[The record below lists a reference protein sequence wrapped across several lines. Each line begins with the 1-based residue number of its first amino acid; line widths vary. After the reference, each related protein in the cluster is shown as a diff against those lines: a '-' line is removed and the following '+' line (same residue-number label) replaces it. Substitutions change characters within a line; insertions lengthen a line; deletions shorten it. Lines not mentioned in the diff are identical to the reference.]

1 MSWLLAF
8 VGFALLI
15 LLHELGHFVA
25 AKWVGM
31 RVEKFSLFF
40 GKPIW
45 KIQRGETQYQLSW
58 LPLGGY
64 VKITGMNPEEE
75 LPPEIKARSYSGS
88 PVWKRIFVISAG
100 PFVNFVIAFVLLAGV
115 FLVEGKPDQTSVAV
129 GKVEPAFAAAGK
141 LEDGDRIVTVTV
153 PADADADA
161 GADGASASVARTFP
175 GDAPNLTERERDA
188 RIKAL
193 TGYVATGGCGAK
205 PLGPVNAQ
213 TGPQTARCDSAP
225 PVFQVTVLREGKLLT
240 LPITPKYDEELKR
253 YRLGI
258 AFGPGFEDV
267 GVGGAASESVAGM
280 WRVSEATIEA
290 MSKVIYDPETRKQIN
305 SFVGGYETTRQSFEV
320 DTAQALT
327 VLALI
332 SLSLA
337 IINLFPFLPLDGGH
351 IFWALVEKARGGR
364 PVATATLEKASI
376 IGLVLVGMLFIIGI
390 TNDVNRI
397 IDGTGFGVR

>member
-15 LLHELGHFVA
+15 VFHELGHFAA

-45 KIQRGETQYQLSW
+45 KIQRGETQYQIASI
-58 LPLGGY
+58 PLGGF

-100 PFVNFVIAFVLLAGV
+100 PFVNFVIAFVLLVGV
-115 FLVEGKPDQTSVAV
+115 FLVEGKPDQTAVAV
-129 GKVEPAFAAAGK
+129 GKVESAFAAAGK
-141 LEDGDRIVTVTV
+141 LEDGDRIVKVVV
-153 PADADADA
+153 PA
-161 GADGASASVARTFP
+161 GKGSTDGAAAVSRTFVGDEP
-175 GDAPNLTERERDA
+175 GLTTQERDQ

-193 TGYVATGGCGAK
+193 TEYVATGGCGAR
-205 PLGPVNAQ
+205 PLGPAKPQ
-213 TGPQTARCDSAP
+213 TGPQTAKCDSAP
-225 PVFQVTVLREGKLLT
+225 AVFQVTVLRDGKMLT
-240 LPITPKYDEELKR
+240 LPITPKYDEQLKR

-267 GVGGAASESVAGM
+267 GVGGASEESLAGM
-280 WRVSEATIEA
+280 WRVSTATVEA

-320 DTAQALT
+320 DTAQAIT
-327 VLALI
+327 VLAII

-351 IFWALVEKARGGR
+351 IFWALVEKARGGK

-390 TNDVNRI
+390 TNDLNRI

>member
-8 VGFALLI
+8 VGFALLV

-40 GKPIW
+40 GPPLW
-45 KIQRGETQYQLSW
+45 KIKRGETEYQIASV
-58 LPLGGY
+58 PLGGF
-64 VKITGMNPEEE
+64 VKITGMNPEED

-115 FLVEGKPDQTSVAV
+115 FLVEGKPVPAVAV
-129 GKVEPAFAAAGK
+129 GEVEPTFAAAGK
-141 LEDGDRIVTVTV
+141 LEEGDRIVRVTV
-153 PADADADA
+153 PA
-161 GADGASASVARTFP
+161 GEGTDGAAASVSRTFVADEP
-175 GDAPNLTERERDA
+175 GISSKERNA
-188 RIKAL
+188 RITAL
-193 TGYVATGGCGAK
+193 TDYVATGGCGAK
-205 PLGPVNAQ
+205 PLGSKDS
-213 TGPQTARCDSAP
+213 TGRPQTAECDSSP
-225 PVFQVTVLREGKLLT
+225 PVFQVTVLRDGKSVT
-240 LPITPKYDEELKR
+240 VPITPKYDPKLKR

-258 AFGPGFEDV
+258 AFGNGYEDV
-267 GVGGAASESVAGM
+267 SLAGAASESVAGM
-280 WRVSEATIEA
+280 WRVSTATVEA

-305 SFVGGYETTRQSFEV
+305 SVVGGYETTRQSFEV
-320 DTAQALT
+320 DTAQAIT

-351 IFWALVEKARGGR
+351 IFWALVEKARGGK

-376 IGLVLVGMLFIIGI
+376 IGLVLVLMLFAIGL
-390 TNDVNRI
+390 TNDLNRI

>member
-8 VGFALLI
+8 LGFALLV
-15 LLHELGHFVA
+15 LLHELGHFAA
-25 AKWVGM
+25 AKWTGM

-40 GKPIW
+40 GPPIW
-45 KIQRGETQYQLSW
+45 KIQRGETQYQVASI
-58 LPLGGY
+58 PLGGF

-75 LPPEIKARSYSGS
+75 LEPEIRARSYAGS
-88 PVWKRIFVISAG
+88 PVWKRIVVISAG
-100 PFVNFVIAFVLLAGV
+100 PLVNVFIAFVILAG
-115 FLVEGKPDQTSVAV
+115 LYMTEGRPVAGVAV
-129 GKVEPAFAAAGK
+129 SSVEQGFGADGVLRENDRLVSVSAPASTQG
-141 LEDGDRIVTVTV
+141 G
-153 PADADADA
+153 
-161 GADGASASVARTFP
+161 DGASAAVDRTVNVDERGLADAEATRRIEAAR
-175 GDAPNLTERERDA
+175 DL
-188 RIKAL
+188 ISS
-193 TGYVATGGCGAK
+193 GGCGATVTGK
-205 PLGPVNAQ
+205 GPA
-213 TGPQTARCDSAP
+213 GEPQVAECATPQALTIVVERDGKQLTK
-225 PVFQVTVLREGKLLT
+225 QV
-240 LPITPKYDEELKR
+240 TPKYDAQLKR

-258 AFGPGFEDV
+258 GFGSPLEPGNVAE
-267 GVGGAASESVAGM
+267 ASAESVAAM
-280 WRVSEATIEA
+280 WRVTRLTVEA
-290 MSKVIYDPETRKQIN
+290 MAKVVYDSQARKEV
-305 SFVGGYETTRQSFEV
+305 SSVVGGYETTRQSIEV
-320 DTAQALT
+320 DAAQALF